1 MTLLVISLVA
11 LVIGPLLYGV
21 ADKARSTLA
30 ALDGFVMVAVTGL
43 VLVHIIPHSLESAGP
58 WALALALAG
67 FLGPG
72 FVEHRLRTAAR
83 QAHAAALVLAL
94 GGLVVHAVFD
104 GAALAGSG
112 HGGHDTG
119 SALALAVA
127 LHRLP
132 IAITI
137 WSLLRGPAGRNWAL
151 STLVALGGG
160 TLLGYGGADAVLH
173 HLGSS
178 WVGYLQALVAGS
190 LLHVVIHR
198 PSLAQPNTA
207 RQRAYAGVA
216 AIAAAAMVAMLA
228 DSHLAPDAR
237 LHALPFGSTFVALAL
252 ETAPALLVAFALA
265 GMMQVF
271 LPRATLR
278 WLRTGRPMGEA
289 MRGVAFGLPLP
300 ICSCGVIPLYRT
312 LVTQGVPASAAMAFL
327 VATPELG
334 LDAVLISLPL
344 LGADLALA
352 RVIGAAVVAVTAGW
366 VVGRVAGRSAVQ
378 PPAVEPAAQVRGSL
392 RSRLRTGLRFG
403 FSEIV
408 DHTGPWLLVGVALAA
423 LAGPLLRAEWLDVL
437 PRGADVALFAL
448 IGMPMYVCASGATPL
463 AAVLIFKGVSPGAAI
478 AFLLAGPATNV
489 TTFGVLSSLHGR
501 KVAALFGGTIAVLS
515 IGLGLTINAVL
526 GDAMGMA
533 LGQAVHESGTTLEV
547 ICLGVLALVFAASII
562 RQGPRIFVDQVLSPY
577 DGDDDHDH
585 GHGDHGHDDHGHDD
599 DHHH

>member
-11 LVIGPLLYGV
+11 LVVGPLLYGV
-21 ADKARSTLA
+21 ADKARSSLV

-72 FVEHRLRTAAR
+72 LVEHTLRRAAR

-112 HGGHDTG
+112 HGGHGTG
-119 SALALAVA
+119 SVLALAVA

-137 WSLLRGPAGRNWAL
+137 WSLLYAPAGRNWAAG
-151 STLVALGGG
+151 TLVALGAG
-160 TLLGYGGADAVLH
+160 TLVGYGGADAVMH

-198 PSLAQPNTA
+198 PSLAQPSTG

-216 AIAAAAMVAMLA
+216 ALAAAAMVAMLSDA
-228 DSHLAPDAR
+228 HLAPDAQ

-265 GMMQVF
+265 GIVQVF

-289 MRGVAFGLPLP
+289 VRGVAFGLPLP

-352 RVIGAAVVAVTAGW
+352 RVVGAALVAVIAGW

-378 PPAVEPAAQVRGSL
+378 PPAVDPAAHVRGST
-392 RSRLRTGLRFG
+392 RARLRAGLRFG
-403 FSEIV
+403 FGEIV
-408 DHTGPWLLVGVALAA
+408 DHTGPWLLIGIAIAA
-423 LAGPLLRAEWLDVL
+423 LAGPLLRAEWLAVL
-437 PRGADVALFAL
+437 PRGADVVLFAL
-448 IGMPMYVCASGATPL
+448 LGMPLYVCASGATPL

-501 KVAALFGGTIAVLS
+501 RVAAVFGGTIAVLS
-515 IGLGLTINAVL
+515 IGLGLVINAVM
-526 GDAMGMA
+526 GDATGMA
-533 LGQAVHESGTTLEV
+533 LGEAVHERGTTLEV
-547 ICLGVLALVFAASII
+547 ICLGVLALVFASSII
-562 RQGPRIFVDQVLSPY
+562 RQGPRQFVDQVLSPY
-577 DGDDDHDH
+577 EAEGDHCHDEHDH
-585 GHGDHGHDDHGHDD
+585 GHDH